1 MEVRDIL
8 FMCFTYGIPPA
19 IAGAIFGTRWK
30 EGFWGNIL
38 SVFSVFFSALVAIA
52 WWEPLA
58 LLLSTNIPKMLYLA
72 DCVAIWLIFLV
83 AFMIVNELT
92 RMMSRVNV
100 KFAVPIENAGN
111 VAALALLFLALYGFF
126 LFSMDLSPIGENPD
140 APVPSDSVQ
149 IQMLRI
155 LSAGNLSSFTTPTQ
169 FDAQGNFRKN
179 HLERRK
185 ALMENMK
192 AKNSL
197 FYEGTVPP
205 RRNK

>member
-8 FMCFTYGIPPA
+8 FQCFTYGVPLA
-19 IAGAIFGTRWK
+19 VATAIFGTRWK

-38 SVFSVFFSALVAIA
+38 SVFAVFFSTLVAIG
-52 WWEPLA
+52 WWESLA
-58 LLLSTNIPKMLYLA
+58 LLLSTNIPQMLYLA
-72 DCVAIWLIFLV
+72 DCVAVWLIFLIT
-83 AFMIVNELT
+83 FMVINELT
-92 RMMSRVNV
+92 RMMSRVKV
-100 KFAVPIENAGN
+100 KFAVPIENVGN
-111 VAALALLFLALYGFF
+111 VVALALLFLVLYSFF
-126 LFSMDLSPIGENPD
+126 LFAMDLSPIGENPN
-140 APVPSDSVQ
+140 APVPDDSVQ

-155 LSAGNLSSFTTPTQ
+155 LSAGNLASFTEPTQ
-169 FDAQGNFRKN
+169 FDTQGEFREN

-197 FYEGTVPP
+197 FYEGTLPP